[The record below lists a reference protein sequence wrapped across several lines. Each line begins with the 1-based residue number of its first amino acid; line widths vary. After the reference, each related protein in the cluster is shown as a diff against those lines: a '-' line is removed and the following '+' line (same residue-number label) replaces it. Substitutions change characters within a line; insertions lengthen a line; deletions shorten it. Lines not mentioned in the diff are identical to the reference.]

1 MPLEV
6 LQHLVEPADKILA
19 VSLRIAMTSFRRSSW
34 RKLSACLS
42 QGTTMAAA
50 SSLDDEVVI
59 SYSYSSFLFFFL
71 FLKELPL
78 IFKELQ
84 GASDKFR
91 HFTTRFCRIFVSLEI
106 FSRPVKA
113 SENLYFLR

>member
-1 MPLEV
+1 MLPGVKWKQKYFLA
-6 LQHLVEPADKILA
+6 LGGDTIRLSHGSEP
-19 VSLRIAMTSFRRSSW
+19 T
-34 RKLSACLS
+34 
-42 QGTTMAAA
+42 

-59 SYSYSSFLFFFL
+59 SYSYSSFLFL